1 VTESGAESPLPRQL
15 RLNLAD
21 LADVFDDPSWEL
33 SGYLDLVTG
42 QVIRVTAHLQPE
54 LEAIRTDFQ
63 SGWVIESGFTQCSK
77 SSSP

>member
-1 VTESGAESPLPRQL
+1 VTESGAESPLPCQL
-15 RLNLAD
+15 RVNLAD

-63 SGWVIESGFTQCSK
+63 PGWVIESGFMQCSK